1 MRDVNKVVLTG
12 RLTKDVEVKT
22 FDNGRG
28 VLSGTVAVN
37 RSVKKGDAYE
47 TETYFGDFKFF
58 VGNPAVAEKFKKGIR
73 VTLTGELKTDKFT
86 GQDGTTKY
94 KDYIL
99 VEELNLVDRTSSE
112 ELPI

>member
-1 MRDVNKVVLTG
+1 MDVNKVVLTG
-12 RLTKDVEVKT
+12 RLVNDVEVKT

-28 VLSGTVAVN
+28 VLSGIVAVN
-37 RSVKKGDAYE
+37 RAVKKGDAYE

-58 VGNPAVAEKFKKGIR
+58 VGNPSVVEKKFKRGRR
-73 VTLTGELKTDKFT
+73 VSLTGGLKTDKFT
-86 GQDGTTKY
+86 GRDGTTKY